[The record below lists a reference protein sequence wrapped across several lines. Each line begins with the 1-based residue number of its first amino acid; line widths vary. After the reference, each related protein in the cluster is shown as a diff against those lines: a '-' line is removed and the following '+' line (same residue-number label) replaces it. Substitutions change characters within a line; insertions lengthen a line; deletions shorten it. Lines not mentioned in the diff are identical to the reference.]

1 MTAVTP
7 GGLCVSGPC
16 SPMEP
21 NVPLMLAPLPYVG
34 QCPYPHPTHAL
45 ARSPGLVSMPNG
57 AKVVGA
63 AAGRYVSMALD
74 EQGRL
79 YTWGHDGCSNGG
91 KLPAREEA
99 YKPRLVEG
107 ALAGG
112 WGYRGGG
119 ALAGCGCLHHGIAP
133 RAGGAET
140 GPRGSSWD
148 YRSAR
153 CASACDPGF
162 A

>member
-1 MTAVTP
+1 
-7 GGLCVSGPC
+7 
-16 SPMEP
+16 
-21 NVPLMLAPLPYVG
+21 
-34 QCPYPHPTHAL
+34 
-45 ARSPGLVSMPNG
+45 MPNG

-79 YTWGHDGCSNGG
+79 YTWGHDGCANGG

-112 WGYRGGG
+112 CGGRGWWCPDRVRLSPARYGAAWGW
-119 ALAGCGCLHHGIAP
+119 
-133 RAGGAET
+133 
-140 GPRGSSWD
+140 S
-148 YRSAR
+148 
-153 CASACDPGF
+153 
-162 A
+162 